1 MPKNEMGKAFIEYYI
16 FLKNQRKVEE
26 QAKYNRI
33 KLDFLECTKN
43 FTEDEKKCRD
53 NIVKML
59 EELK

>member
-1 MPKNEMGKAFIEYYI
+1 MPKNEMGKAFIEYYT

-26 QAKYNRI
+26 QVKYNRI